1 MIIVLYKKIGPIL
14 LDKLV
19 FECPAFHSVDI
30 NRLQLY
36 DLSIIE
42 MDKIIK
48 ERFFF
53 LGNGKLLIKN
63 QDSCV
68 IKRDILY
75 TVKSLLIVGF

>member
-1 MIIVLYKKIGPIL
+1 MLIRFIFIVQATPLGFAVYSMIIVLYKKIGPIL

-19 FECPAFHSVDI
+19 FECPAFHLVDI

-53 LGNGKLLIKN
+53 
-63 QDSCV
+63 
-68 IKRDILY
+68 
-75 TVKSLLIVGF
+75 FW

>member
-19 FECPAFHSVDI
+19 FECPAFHLVDI

-53 LGNGKLLIKN
+53 
-63 QDSCV
+63 
-68 IKRDILY
+68 
-75 TVKSLLIVGF
+75 FW